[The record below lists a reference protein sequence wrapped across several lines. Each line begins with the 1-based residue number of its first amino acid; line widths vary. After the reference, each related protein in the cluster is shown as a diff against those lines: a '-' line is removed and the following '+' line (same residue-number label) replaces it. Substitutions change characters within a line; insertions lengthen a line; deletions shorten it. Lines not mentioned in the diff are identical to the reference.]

1 MGLVVEI
8 DVPVLL
14 GVLAFAGVLIG
25 VLAGAR
31 GQKILDARRNHRA
44 HNSTGM
50 APEIL
55 DAMRK
60 REEFIDRLL
69 TQNERNT
76 GTLQEMGHTLR
87 DLVIEKREDHKET
100 ATALTEAN
108 VALKFLVARADK

>member
-1 MGLVVEI
+1 MTALVVEI

-14 GVLAFAGVLIG
+14 GILAFAGVLIG
-25 VLAGAR
+25 ILAGSR
-31 GQKILDARRNHRA
+31 GQKILDRRNHRA

-69 TQNERNT
+69 AQNERNT

-87 DLVIEKREDHKET
+87 DLVNEKREDHKEML
-100 ATALTEAN
+100 TALTEAN
-108 VALKFLVARADK
+108 VALKFLVVRADK